1 MAGKGLPCR
10 DILTF
15 PSQRLFCQFSGPVPA
30 AKCKSKVPIQPQPGQ
45 ADGHPGTPERCDS
58 RGLGKLKGSLS
69 LPGWPRGVRAQPSR
83 LLFLSAEL
91 LQRAAFRGAN
101 SPSHAEL
108 TSTTIWCPFSSP
120 AQPPLAHALPCGAP
134 AFALSRFLPIMC
146 PYLFVAA
153 FMDLI
158 SLTVK

>member
-1 MAGKGLPCR
+1 MAGRGLPCR

-30 AKCKSKVPIQPQPGQ
+30 TKCKSKVPIQPQPGQ
-45 ADGHPGTPERCDS
+45 ADGHLGTPERCDS

-69 LPGWPRGVRAQPSR
+69 LPGRPRGVRAQPSR
-83 LLFLSAEL
+83 PLFLSAEL

-108 TSTTIWCPFSSP
+108 PSTTIWYPFSSP
-120 AQPPLAHALPCGAP
+120 GSATSGTCPALWRSRLRPVSISAHHVPVSFCCGFYGP
-134 AFALSRFLPIMC
+134 HLLNC
-146 PYLFVAA
+146 
-153 FMDLI
+153 
-158 SLTVK
+158 